1 MFNLPEQI
9 AASFACKVK
18 FSSFPGW
25 RTTMKTSFLVSV
37 GATIGMLA
45 ATAAMASTVTTEHGR
60 PLLVGSKVPAA
71 ACSDIAFSTG
81 TDAQSWH
88 DALADKRARD
98 RVVEASWQD
107 ALANKRVQ
115 DRAVILAGTGPS
127 TGCALIN

>member
-1 MFNLPEQI
+1 
-9 AASFACKVK
+9 
-18 FSSFPGW
+18 
-25 RTTMKTSFLVSV
+25 MKTSFLVSV

-60 PLLVGSKVPAA
+60 PLLVGSKVPVA

-88 DALADKRARD
+88 EALADTRVRD
-98 RVVEASWQD
+98 RVVQASWQD

-115 DRAVILAGTGPS
+115 DRAVILAGTGPA